1 MSLARTSPWGAGQ
14 PVEPALPPLIGRHR
28 ADIVVVGGGIAGLSL
43 AHRLRA
49 ELPSARIM
57 LLEAVLVGGGAT
69 GHSTGLARPGVWG
82 SMRLLHKR
90 VGPAAADALTRAS
103 LEGMAAL
110 RELVTGEDI
119 DCDLVRGR
127 MYQLPVTA
135 QHVRRYTDD
144 LPEMNRLGMRADWLS
159 AREAAETLG
168 LQGGFGAL
176 RVAPLYQLDP
186 LRLCRGLR
194 EVLSARGVEVYE
206 GSPVRSI
213 EPGERVRVRTNRGEV
228 DAAQVVL
235 AIDGYTRAA
244 GLVKL
249 PIVPFRSQALC
260 TEPLSAAQLAG
271 LALRPGDLVLDS
283 RAFFNYVRLSPDGRL
298 ILGGGRAANP
308 RTSPGTQPP
317 VSAGTWRRLERELRQ
332 LFPGLAEVRIA
343 RSWAG
348 VSGATPDWMPIVGQV
363 EPGVWFAGGW
373 NGRGIAPALHSA
385 GWLSGQLAAALH
397 GKPLPPPTVPWHRS
411 GARPAPVF
419 DRLRYPLRQTFLQ
432 LTDRRSLHTGRCAPL
447 RFGRDGK

>member
-1 MSLARTSPWGAGQ
+1 MTLAHTSPWGGA
-14 PVEPALPPLIGRHR
+14 PTAEPLLPPLTGRHR
-28 ADIVVVGGGIAGLSL
+28 ADVVVVGGGIAGLSL
-43 AHRLRA
+43 AHRLRE
-49 ELPSARIM
+49 ELPSARIL
-57 LLEAVLVGGGAT
+57 LLEAVVVGGGAT

-90 VGPAAADALTRAS
+90 VGAAAADSLTRAS
-103 LEGMAAL
+103 LDGMAAL
-110 RELVTGEDI
+110 HELVTAEGI

-135 QHVRRYTDD
+135 EHVRRYTGD
-144 LPEMNRLGMRADWLS
+144 LPELNRLGMEADWLS
-159 AREAAETLG
+159 PREAAETLG

-194 EVLSARGVEVYE
+194 DLLLARGVEVFE
-206 GSPVRSI
+206 GTPVRSV
-213 EPGERVRVRTNRGEV
+213 EPGERVRVRTDLGEV

-235 AIDGYTRAA
+235 AIDGYTRVS
-244 GLVKL
+244 GLVRL
-249 PIVPFRSQALC
+249 PVVPFRSQALC
-260 TEPLSAAQLAG
+260 TEPLAALP
-271 LALRPGDLVLDS
+271 LRPGDLVLDS
-283 RAFFNYVRLSPDGRL
+283 RAYFNYARLSPDGRL

-308 RTSPGTQPP
+308 STRPGTQPR
-317 VSAGTWRRLERELRQ
+317 VSGGTWRRLERELRQ
-332 LFPGLAEVRIA
+332 LFPALDGVRIA

-363 EPGVWFAGGW
+363 QSGVWFAGGW
-373 NGRGIAPALHSA
+373 NGRGIAPALHTA

-397 GKPLPPPTVPWHRS
+397 GKPLPPPTVPWHRG
-411 GARPAPVF
+411 GARPAPVL
-419 DRLRYPLRQTFLQ
+419 DRLRYPLRQGFLE
-432 LTDRRSLHTGRCAPL
+432 LNDRRSLHTGRRAPL